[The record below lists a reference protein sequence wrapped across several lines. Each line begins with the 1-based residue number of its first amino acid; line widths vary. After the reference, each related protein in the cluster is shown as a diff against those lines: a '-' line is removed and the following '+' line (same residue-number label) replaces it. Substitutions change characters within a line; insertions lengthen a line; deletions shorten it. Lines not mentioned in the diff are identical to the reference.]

1 MHAGESVHADGLQ
14 LQRLVERLAEQGLE
28 LSVSDALVEA
38 VASRGFDPAFGA
50 RPIKR
55 SVQRVV
61 EDPLA
66 EALIAEPA
74 EKGSKLRLDW
84 AKGALQVGRAGP
96 PAIAE
101 QDL

>member
-1 MHAGESVHADGLQ
+1 MT
-14 LQRLVERLAEQGLE
+14 
-28 LSVSDALVEA
+28 DALVEA
-38 VASRGFDPAFGA
+38 VANRGFDPAFGA

-55 SVQRVV
+55 SVQRLV

-66 EALIAEPA
+66 ESLIAEAA

-84 AKGALQVGRAGP
+84 SKGALHVGRSGP
-96 PAIAE
+96 PAASE